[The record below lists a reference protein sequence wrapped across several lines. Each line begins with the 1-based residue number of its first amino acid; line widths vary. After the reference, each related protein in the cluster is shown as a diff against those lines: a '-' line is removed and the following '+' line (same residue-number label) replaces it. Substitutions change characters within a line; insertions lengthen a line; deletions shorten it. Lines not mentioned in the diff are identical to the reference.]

1 MTATD
6 SPAGP
11 RLLADPTLHEA
22 IRSYVGPRASEV
34 DACLCTL
41 REGLAH
47 LASLG
52 AVDVGVLSRD
62 AASDFERMC
71 EVTATVALDDMSQ
84 AFSLWAHRMAIEYL
98 NQSDS
103 GCHLRSTYLPRLL
116 AAEVIGS
123 TSFASATANFL
134 AGTPLPLTFRR
145 QADGGLL
152 VNGRIAWASNL
163 EVPFLSVAAA
173 ANVDDPADRVVFAYS
188 EATPGLKLPEYPK
201 LLALQ
206 STASTSPLFE
216 EARIAPDEILT
227 HDFTGFVNRV
237 FPTFLMIQCSFC
249 WGMSR
254 RSLAEAEQALA
265 GPSEILREDFDA
277 LQARLAS
284 AESRLRSMA
293 SHVDRTQIDKRDLL
307 QLRLDFGRLAVDSV
321 ALEAKVAGGRGYML
335 HSGTSRRLR
344 EAAFLPVQAPTEVQL
359 RWLLSRSE

>member
-1 MTATD
+1 MAT
-6 SPAGP
+6 STPGP
-11 RLLADPTLHEA
+11 RLLADLALHEA
-22 IRSYVGPRASEV
+22 IRAYVGPRAPEV
-34 DACLCTL
+34 DACRCTL

-47 LASLG
+47 LATLG
-52 AVDVGVLSRD
+52 AVERGVLRRD
-62 AASDFERMC
+62 PPADFERMC

-98 NQSDS
+98 HQSDDA
-103 GCHLRSTYLPRLL
+103 CHLRGSYLPRLL
-116 AAEVIGS
+116 TGEVLGS
-123 TSFASATANFL
+123 TSFASATANYL
-134 AGTPLPLTFRR
+134 AGTPLPLTFTRR
-145 QADGGLL
+145 PDGGLV

-163 EVPFLSVAAA
+163 EAPFLSVAAA
-173 ANVDDPADRVVFAYS
+173 ANADDPQDRVVFAYS
-188 EATPGLKLPEYPK
+188 ESTPGLKLTNYPE

-206 STASTSPLFE
+206 ATASTSPLFE
-216 EARIAPDEILT
+216 DAQVLPEQILT
-227 HDFTGFVNRV
+227 QDFNGFVGRV

-254 RSLAEAEQALA
+254 RSLAEVEAAMA
-265 GPSEILREDFDA
+265 GPNEILREDFEA
-277 LQARLAS
+277 LQARHAD
-284 AESRLRSMA
+284 AEARLRSMA
-293 SHVDRTQIDKRDLL
+293 THADRTQIAKRDLL